1 MEPHDVDN
9 ILRQL
14 GQIAAH
20 QDALHETLFEYIR
33 GVQAF
38 TRQQVAINAD
48 VKTTLAR
55 IEALLACMIQAEH
68 NGREA

>member
-1 MEPHDVDN
+1 MEPHEVDN

-38 TRQQVAINAD
+38 TRQ
-48 VKTTLAR
+48 
-55 IEALLACMIQAEH
+55 
-68 NGREA
+68 